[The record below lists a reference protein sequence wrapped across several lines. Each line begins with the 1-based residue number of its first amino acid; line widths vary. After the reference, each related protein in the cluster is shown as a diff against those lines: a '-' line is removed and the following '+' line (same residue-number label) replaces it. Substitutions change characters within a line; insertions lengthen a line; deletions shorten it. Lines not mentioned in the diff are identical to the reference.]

1 MAIIE
6 CSDPDNA
13 RKEWAD
19 TCEMLP
25 ALKGSCDAVCSY
37 VQDFIVEHPKCHTA
51 APPPAAA
58 HSAAGYP
65 QKAASPY
72 VTPDAE
78 KSPSGAHLQYT
89 GTHCEATTT
98 QLGAARPRAQAA
110 KRANPPARSI
120 GTREATG
127 LPSSE
132 TNSREG
138 KKIGKKIRTSPD
150 ARKSLVPI
158 PVWLNV
164 PPSELKLNFSHYW
177 IWQTGRIGAPVNKI
191 VLWVVLQHLGKFSFA
206 YLPKVRESARFLMKS
221 LGLIAPEEEKK
232 TESCS
237 KLQYA

>member
-1 MAIIE
+1 MEASDESHLSPQVAALWFTEPSDRLRVLRIFKAAKMAIIE

-25 ALKGSCDAVCSY
+25 ALQGSCDAVCSY
-37 VQDFIVEHPKCHTA
+37 VQDFIDEHPKCHTA
-51 APPPAAA
+51 APPPATA

-98 QLGAARPRAQAA
+98 QLGAARPKAQAA

-132 TNSREG
+132 TNSRVV
-138 KKIGKKIRTSPD
+138 TL
-150 ARKSLVPI
+150 SLVQGEY
-158 PVWLNV
+158 
-164 PPSELKLNFSHYW
+164 S
-177 IWQTGRIGAPVNKI
+177 
-191 VLWVVLQHLGKFSFA
+191 
-206 YLPKVRESARFLMKS
+206 
-221 LGLIAPEEEKK
+221 
-232 TESCS
+232 
-237 KLQYA
+237 

>member
-1 MAIIE
+1 MQGRNGLT
-6 CSDPDNA
+6 PV
-13 RKEWAD
+13 KL
-19 TCEMLP
+19 EMLP

-132 TNSREG
+132 TNSRAGTLSLGENS
-138 KKIGKKIRTSPD
+138 RTSPGVV
-150 ARKSLVPI
+150 LVTKPT
-158 PVWLNV
+158 WLYV
-164 PPSELKLNFSHYW
+164 PRDKLNLAISDYLQWHAVH
-177 IWQTGRIGAPVNKI
+177 RGARYCSANIREI
-191 VLWVVLQHLGKFSFA
+191 VRYVVQKHISNLSFA
-206 YLPKVRESARFLMKS
+206 YLAHVRESARSLMHC
-221 LGLIAPEEEKK
+221 LNLIAPNQ
-232 TESCS
+232 TQTDS
-237 KLQYA
+237 